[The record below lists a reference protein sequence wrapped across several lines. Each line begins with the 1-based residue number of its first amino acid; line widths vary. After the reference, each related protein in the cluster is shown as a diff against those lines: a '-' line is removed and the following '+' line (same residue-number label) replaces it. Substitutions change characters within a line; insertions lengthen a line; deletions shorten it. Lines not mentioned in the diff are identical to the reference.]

1 LINNARGTLADE
13 NALYEMLKNGH
24 LAGAA
29 LDVFE
34 NEPYKGNLAELDNVV
49 LTAHIGSYALEV
61 RKIMEM
67 EAASNLLDELINLQI
82 VKRGISPT

>member
-1 LINNARGTLADE
+1 
-13 NALYEMLKNGH
+13 MLKNGH